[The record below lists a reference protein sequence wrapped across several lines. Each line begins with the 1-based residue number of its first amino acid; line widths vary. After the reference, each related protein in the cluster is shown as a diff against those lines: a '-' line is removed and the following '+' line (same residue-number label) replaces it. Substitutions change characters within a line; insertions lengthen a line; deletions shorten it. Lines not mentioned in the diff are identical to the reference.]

1 MYRSVMWLQI
11 DNEEMI
17 HCREVAAQCLV
28 GMGRGSGGKYVYAS
42 KSPSPPA
49 STTPTKRRKVLEE
62 SEDEEPQPLPPDEED
77 NIYEGIKQLYEEE
90 TPGPLVA
97 MATCGSEA
105 RQETISTTALQ
116 AVAN

>member
-1 MYRSVMWLQI
+1 MFCWQI

-17 HCREVAAQCLV
+17 ACREVVSQCLV

-49 STTPTKRRKVLEE
+49 STTPTKRRRVIQETDDEQQVQSGAAAPEE
-62 SEDEEPQPLPPDEED
+62 DD
-77 NIYEGIKQLYEEE
+77 NIYEGIKQLYEDE

-97 MATCGSEA
+97 MATCSSEA
-105 RQETISTTALQ
+105 RQEAIATAALQ
-116 AVAN
+116 AVAI